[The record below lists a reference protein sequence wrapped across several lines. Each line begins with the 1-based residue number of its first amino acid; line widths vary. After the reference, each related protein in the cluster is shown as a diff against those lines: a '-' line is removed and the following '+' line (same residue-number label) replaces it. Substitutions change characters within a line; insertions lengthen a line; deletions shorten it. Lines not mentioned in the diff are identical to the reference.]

1 MATQKHMGRNSLVD
15 RLTAQVGNRWSA
27 VGILKKRGHLKA
39 DGKTLTKAGK
49 QRDAMTAKERAID
62 RAVKSSGKNPE
73 DYKFNP
79 SKNQAVLR
87 NRK

>member
-1 MATQKHMGRNSLVD
+1 MATQKHMGKNSLVD
-15 RLTAQVGNRWSA
+15 RLTAQVGNRKSA
-27 VGILKKRGHLKA
+27 VGILKKRGHLKE

-62 RAVKSSGKNPE
+62 RAVKRSGKDPE
-73 DYKFNP
+73 NYKFKP